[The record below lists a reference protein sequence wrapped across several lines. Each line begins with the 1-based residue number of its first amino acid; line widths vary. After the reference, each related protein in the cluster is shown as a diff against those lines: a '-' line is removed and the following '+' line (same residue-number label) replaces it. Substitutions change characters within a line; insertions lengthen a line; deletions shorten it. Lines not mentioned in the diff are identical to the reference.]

1 MLSRRR
7 LILGGAALL
16 GTLNCAARART
27 DTDLVLSEARIRALL
42 PGQRNTVAYF
52 VIENRGP
59 KAVTLVGAETTAAG
73 AMEIHESFIEDNMY
87 RMRRRTEVEIPARDT
102 VRFKPGGLHLMLF
115 DVNEIGEQVEIEL
128 VTSDGRRQTAI
139 FQRIVAG
146 AG

>member
-7 LILGGAALL
+7 LILGVAALL
-16 GTLNCAARART
+16 GCLAGTGGART
-27 DTDLVLSEARIRALL
+27 GTDLVVSEARVRALL
-42 PGQRNTVAYF
+42 PGQRNTVAYL
-52 VIENRGP
+52 VVENRGS
-59 KAVTLVGAETTAAG
+59 ARITLVGAESSAARV
-73 AMEIHESFIEDNMY
+73 MEIHESFIEDNMY

-102 VRFKPGGLHLMLF
+102 VRFEPGGLHLMLF

-139 FQRIVAG
+139 FQRIAAG